1 MGVSGKY
8 HVITAERH
16 GSLASWW
23 RSRYGLRLLLEVGLV
38 VGLLL
43 TYMRVR
49 QFTRGDLRAAFRNT
63 REVMQFERWIGLPF
77 EDNLQRALLQH
88 PELVRF
94 LNHYYLWFH
103 FPVAIGLLIWLYW
116 RHNDHY
122 FYIRRLMAV
131 VTFVAL
137 VIHVAFPLAPPRMM
151 PGFVDTMFRY
161 GPSIYTRNTL
171 EGAANQIAAMPS
183 LHFGWAVIAAMAVV
197 HVNRSRWRYV
207 AVLHPIL
214 MATAI
219 VATANHWWV
228 DAAAAGLIIFCCWAR
243 GARSWPACRPPARR
257 AGKTTVPTR
266 RCRRLPPPTSGAER
280 VSVEAVDGGE

>member
-1 MGVSGKY
+1 
-8 HVITAERH
+8 
-16 GSLASWW
+16 
-23 RSRYGLRLLLEVGLV
+23 
-38 VGLLL
+38 
-43 TYMRVR
+43 
-49 QFTRGDLRAAFRNT
+49 
-63 REVMQFERWIGLPF
+63 MQFERWIGLPF
-77 EDNLQRALLQH
+77 EDNLQRALLNH

-207 AVLHPIL
+207 AVAPSDLDGDRDHRHRQPL
-214 MATAI
+214 
-219 VATANHWWV
+219 VGRRRRRRSHHLLLL
-228 DAAAAGLIIFCCWAR
+228 GRGEGR
-243 GARSWPACRPPARR
+243 GAGALRPRAELGRR
-257 AGKTTVPTR
+257 R
-266 RCRRLPPPTSGAER
+266 CLLDRCRRLPPPTSGAER
-280 VSVEAVDGGE
+280 AHRRSGRRW

>member
-1 MGVSGKY
+1 MGATTTTEGQSDQQ
-8 HVITAERH
+8 
-16 GSLASWW
+16 GSLALWW
-23 RSRYGLRLLLEVGLV
+23 RGRYGVRLLLEICLV
-38 VGLLL
+38 VGLLT

-49 QFTRGDLRAAFRNT
+49 QWTRGDLRAAFRNT
-63 REVMQFERWIGLPF
+63 REVIHFERWIGLPF
-77 EDNLQRALLQH
+77 EDDLQRALLHH
-88 PELVRF
+88 PELVRL

-103 FPVAIGLLIWLYW
+103 FPVAVGLLVWLYW

-122 FYIRRLMAV
+122 FYTRRLMAV
-131 VTFVAL
+131 VTFAAL
-137 VIHVAFPLAPPRMM
+137 VMHVAYPLAPPRMM

-197 HVNRSRWRYV
+197 QVFKTRWRYL

-219 VATANHWWV
+219 LATANHWWV
-228 DAAAAGLIIFCCWAR
+228 DAAAAGLIILLCWAVAKIVSR
-243 GARSWPACRPPARR
+243 LLATREQQRWDDR
-257 AGKTTVPTR
+257 AYTP
-266 RCRRLPPPTSGAER
+266 
-280 VSVEAVDGGE
+280 VSTNAASSKISY

>member
-1 MGVSGKY
+1 MVSTTDHG
-8 HVITAERH
+8 ERH

-23 RSRYGLRLLLEVGLV
+23 RSRYGLRLLLEAGLV

-43 TYMRVR
+43 TYIRVR
-49 QFTRGDLRAAFRNT
+49 QFTRGDLRAAFKNA

-88 PELVRF
+88 PDLVRF

-161 GPSIYTRNTL
+161 GPIDLHPQHARRGGQPDRGDAVAALRVGGHRRDGGGPCESYRA
-171 EGAANQIAAMPS
+171 GAT
-183 LHFGWAVIAAMAVV
+183 
-197 HVNRSRWRYV
+197 SRW
-207 AVLHPIL
+207 PI
-214 MATAI
+214 
-219 VATANHWWV
+219 
-228 DAAAAGLIIFCCWAR
+228 
-243 GARSWPACRPPARR
+243 RS
-257 AGKTTVPTR
+257 
-266 RCRRLPPPTSGAER
+266 
-280 VSVEAVDGGE
+280 

>member
-1 MGVSGKY
+1 MGVTVETTEHG
-8 HVITAERH
+8 EGRH
-16 GSLASWW
+16 PLALWW
-23 RSRYGLRLLLEVGLV
+23 RSRYGLRLLLEAGLV
-38 VGLLL
+38 GGLLL

-49 QFTRGDLRAAFRNT
+49 QFTRGDLRAAFQNT
-63 REVMQFERWIGLPF
+63 REVIQFERWIGLPF
-77 EDNLQRALLQH
+77 EDDLQRALLNH

-103 FPVAIGLLIWLYW
+103 FPVAIGLLAWLYW

-131 VTFVAL
+131 VTFLAL
-137 VIHVAFPLAPPRMM
+137 VIHVAYPLAPPRMM

-197 HVNRSRWRYV
+197 QVNRSRWRYF
-207 AVLHPIL
+207 AVLHPFL
-214 MATAI
+214 MGTAI

-228 DAAAAGLIIFCCWAR
+228 DAAAAGLIIFFCWAVAKLVSR
-243 GARSWPACRPPARR
+243 LLAAREPNWEESAYTPVSAHASS
-257 AGKTTVPTR
+257 TNV
-266 RCRRLPPPTSGAER
+266 RC
-280 VSVEAVDGGE
+280 